1 MPPLAVTLKTHEE
14 ATAILRRAGV
24 CRGTQLQVICQS
36 GFCFIFVCFEVIA
49 LLYFGGWRLLC
60 KGDGEYDASDEKGVG
75 TTSPFP
81 QPGDFHF
88 EKLSRSCPGS
98 NQVPRGGGSHSWKC
112 SSC

>member
-1 MPPLAVTLKTHEE
+1 MY
-14 ATAILRRAGV
+14 
-24 CRGTQLQVICQS
+24 
-36 GFCFIFVCFEVIA
+36 FEVIA

-81 QPGDFHF
+81 QPGDFHIHFHFSQSGDFHFPQPGDFRF